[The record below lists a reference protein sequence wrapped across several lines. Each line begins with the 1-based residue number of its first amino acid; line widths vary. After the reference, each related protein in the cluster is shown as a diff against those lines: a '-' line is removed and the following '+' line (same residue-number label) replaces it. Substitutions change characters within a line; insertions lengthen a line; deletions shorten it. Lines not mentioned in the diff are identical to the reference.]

1 MTTTSTAGFVPE
13 LRDVGKLVDER
24 VRQLQG
30 GYLKDL
36 PDAVATLA
44 KLRRGAGKPIEA
56 VPELVGLTLDHR
68 FYERFS
74 VSDPRTED
82 AEAAAH
88 EALTL
93 YALHQQSKRER
104 GMHRRGRD
112 LGGAVRR
119 LMPAGDIDEPL
130 RRRFVQAGSAVHHAT
145 RLDRLRGIVQ
155 LLRAEDVPLDYGLLA
170 DQLHDARTRPGAERV
185 RRAWGR
191 GFQAYR
197 HSEGTDAGGTEADG
211 ATGPQG
217 TETATGVSD

>member
-1 MTTTSTAGFVPE
+1 MTTTSTAEFVPE
-13 LRDVGKLVDER
+13 LKDVGELVDER

-36 PDAVATLA
+36 PEAVATLA
-44 KLRRGAGKPIEA
+44 KLRRGAGKPVEA

-93 YALHQQSKRER
+93 YALHQQSKREK

-130 RRRFVQAGSAVHHAT
+130 RRRFVQAGSAAHHAT

-155 LLRAEDVPLDYGLLA
+155 LLRAEDIPLDYGLLA

-197 HSEGTDAGGTEADG
+197 PQEAGGTAAGSDTDAE
-211 ATGPQG
+211 TGDP
-217 TETATGVSD
+217 TATD